1 MKPYYTRANYAKK
14 NSVGYLMRIGI
25 NLVLPQMEALFQDQE
40 LTFSQWTTLV
50 ALHDGRVQTAGDL
63 AQNICHD
70 AGSLTRLIDQMVE
83 RGFVSRNRS
92 ETDRREVT
100 VTLTPRGTSLV
111 EALAPKVM
119 HLWNGLLS
127 GFSHQE
133 VDTLIDLLTR
143 LVIAADS
150 KQDRKSR
157 LLLSDVP
164 IAKPVALSGTAKAA
178 KAAKLR
184 KAS

>member
-1 MKPYYTRANYAKK
+1 
-14 NSVGYLMRIGI
+14 V
-25 NLVLPQMEALFQDQE
+25 V
-40 LTFSQWTTLV
+40 TL
-50 ALHDGRVQTAGDL
+50 A
-63 AQNICHD
+63 
-70 AGSLTRLIDQMVE
+70 
-83 RGFVSRNRS
+83 
-92 ETDRREVT
+92 
-100 VTLTPRGTSLV
+100 LTPRGTSLV

-127 GFSHQE
+127 GFTHEE

-164 IAKPVALSGTAKAA
+164 IAKPVRSVPQPFSPQSISKPVRV
-178 KAAKLR
+178 K

>member
-1 MKPYYTRANYAKK
+1 
-14 NSVGYLMRIGI
+14 
-25 NLVLPQMEALFQDQE
+25 
-40 LTFSQWTTLV
+40 
-50 ALHDGRVQTAGDL
+50 
-63 AQNICHD
+63 
-70 AGSLTRLIDQMVE
+70 
-83 RGFVSRNRS
+83 
-92 ETDRREVT
+92 

-127 GFSHQE
+127 GFTHEE

-164 IAKPVALSGTAKAA
+164 IAKPVAPSATAKMAKAA
-178 KAAKLR
+178 KMR